1 MISIGLEAADG
12 GISHTA
18 AVYKRVH
25 LWYNMRSANGKA
37 VYGRHMAANAAK
49 QRTAHVTPQP
59 KPALPVSLP
68 LGGRQARMGL
78 LLWYNNR
85 QAAIIPAYA
94 QRLAAYA
101 AAAF

>member
-1 MISIGLEAADG
+1 
-12 GISHTA
+12 
-18 AVYKRVH
+18 
-25 LWYNMRSANGKA
+25 MRSANGKA

-85 QAAIIPAYA
+85 RAVIIHLMARAIRGRGPLPPRWPIIPCRFADMV
-94 QRLAAYA
+94 
-101 AAAF
+101 